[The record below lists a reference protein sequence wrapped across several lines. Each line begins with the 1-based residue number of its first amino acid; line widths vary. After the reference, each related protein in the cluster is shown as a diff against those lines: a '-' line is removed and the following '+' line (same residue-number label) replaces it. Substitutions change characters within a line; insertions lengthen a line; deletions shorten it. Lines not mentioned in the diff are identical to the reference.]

1 MIAQRA
7 VRRFGT
13 PAHLASLPGAP
24 KRPPRRYSQT
34 ELRERRRTG
43 LTVGHY
49 AGDWSL
55 AREIADVVRP
65 LAERV
70 AAAPSSARFRLPVA
84 WLAEA
89 THELVGVIVGW
100 IAEADAHAKTAH
112 LANEPGKRKYAMT
125 TLIDLAPR
133 PALPE
138 ISRESLDAGSWAAVL
153 TALADDIDGP
163 LSALLGRAYPP
174 NANELRGQ
182 TSRSERLARLL
193 AQTLDRAALELERR
207 LDTAQDHPEPTTSTT
222 PTDPRAVLAEM
233 GVTP

>member
-55 AREIADVVRP
+55 AREFAEVVGP

-70 AAAPSSARFRLPVA
+70 AAAPRSARFWRAVNVLV
-84 WLAEA
+84 EA
-89 THELVGVIVGW
+89 THECASTAVGW
-100 IAEADAHAKTAH
+100 IAEADAHAKTEH
-112 LANEPGKRKYAMT
+112 LKGEPGKRKYAMT

-138 ISRESLDAGSWAAVL
+138 ISRESLDTASWAAVL
-153 TALADDIDGP
+153 TALAEAVDGP

-193 AQTLDRAALELERR
+193 GQTLDRAALELERR
-207 LDTAQDHPEPTTSTT
+207 LDTAQDHPEPTAST